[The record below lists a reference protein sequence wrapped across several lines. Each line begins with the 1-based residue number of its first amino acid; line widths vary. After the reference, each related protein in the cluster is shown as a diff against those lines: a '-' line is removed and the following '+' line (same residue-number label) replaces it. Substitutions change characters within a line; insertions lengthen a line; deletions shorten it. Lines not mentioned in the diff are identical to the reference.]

1 MAENLY
7 ASTNVDQNVESKEKT
22 VDFFNGYFNQNISI
36 DAAQHQA
43 VKSFFLRKTNDD
55 QTTASTLTDSLF
67 EIAYNGGYDIMS
79 LIERLESENINDV
92 QKNLIAIINSY
103 RIKTSVLGY
112 ANSRTANPNVLRNII
127 E

>member
-55 QTTASTLTDSLF
+55 QTTANTLTDSLF

-112 ANSRTANPNVLRNII
+112 SNSRTANPNVLRNII

>member
-7 ASTNVDQNVESKEKT
+7 ASTNVEQNVEAKEKT
-22 VDFFNGYFNQNISI
+22 IDFFNGYFQQNIQV

-43 VKSFFLRKTNDD
+43 VKSFFLRKTDND
-55 QTTASTLTDSLF
+55 QTTSSTLTDSLF
-67 EIAYNGGYDIMS
+67 EIALSGGYDIMS
-79 LIERLESENINDV
+79 LIERLETENIDDV

-112 ANSRTANPNVLRNII
+112 SNSRTANPTVLRNIV